1 MAFATLT
8 VANLTLI
15 LTNASWSRSIIATLR
30 SKNQPMLWVLGGAF
44 VFLAVVLYVPTLS
57 QVFRFSRLSALE
69 GFACVG
75 GGLASVAWFELPK
88 LIMARRGRVLFSA
101 CRPNS

>member
-1 MAFATLT
+1 MVFATLI

-15 LTNASWSRSIIATLR
+15 VTNASWSRSIIATLR
-30 SKNQPMLWVLGGAF
+30 SKNQAMLWVLSVAF
-44 VFLAVVLYVPTLS
+44 VFLALVLYVPTLS

-75 GGLASVAWFELPK
+75 AGLASVAWFELPK
-88 LIMARRGRVLFSA
+88 LIMARRGRVLL
-101 CRPNS
+101 

>member
-1 MAFATLT
+1 MAFATLI

-30 SKNQPMLWVLGGAF
+30 SKNQALLWVLSGAF
-44 VFLAVVLYVPTLS
+44 VFLALVLYVPPLS

-69 GFACVG
+69 GIVCVG
-75 GGLASVAWFELPK
+75 VGLASVAWFELPK
-88 LIMARRGRVLFSA
+88 LVLARRGKALLSVR
-101 CRPNS
+101 